1 MNKSLAEKEENV
13 AVDIFHRNIMILNI
27 NREIIEMNKQLLER
41 NDDKNKSYL
50 KPFPKFIRNY
60 DDESNR
66 Y

>member
-41 NDDKNKSYL
+41 NDDKNKS
-50 KPFPKFIRNY
+50 
-60 DDESNR
+60 
-66 Y
+66 